1 MTVRR
6 VVTSH
11 DVGTIINPVS
21 HQGQIAGGAVQG
33 FGMAMMEEFV
43 LDDGKPVALN
53 LADYK
58 IPTIMD
64 VPTLETVLVSR
75 DDGPG
80 PFNSGAI
87 AESANVPTAAAVANA
102 VSDAIGKP
110 VLQLPVTAEYVL
122 GLLRDG

>member
-1 MTVRR
+1 
-6 VVTSH
+6 
-11 DVGTIINPVS
+11 
-21 HQGQIAGGAVQG
+21 
-33 FGMAMMEEFV
+33 
-43 LDDGKPVALN
+43 
-53 LADYK
+53 
-58 IPTIMD
+58 MD

-122 GLLRDG
+122 GLLRDR